1 MPITLIGEFMPII
14 KQLIEPEV
22 CTYIDPETNIITIE
36 VILPKV
42 EKNKIHIKVKNDA
55 ILIRAEGD
63 DVDYS
68 KYIYLSVR
76 LKREMA
82 RAIYENDILRISV
95 PLQD

>member
-1 MPITLIGEFMPII
+1 MPTI
-14 KQLIEPEV
+14 KQIVEPEI
-22 CTYIDPETNIITIE
+22 CTYLDPETNIIIVE
-36 VILPKV
+36 VILPDI

-76 LKREMA
+76 LKKEMA
-82 RAIYENDILRISV
+82 KAIYKNNILRINV